1 MCPKRRSER
10 SRNTNAERET
20 EFPYLDLIPS
30 NCEMLDM
37 TTHKGPGTRSSF
49 EMLKEWKF
57 QPSSFWSIF
66 GFAFLSGMRGEV
78 MSDAEGGQWSG
89 TGGGLQQ
96 STPKLSDCPA
106 WI

>member
-37 TTHKGPGTRSSF
+37 TTHKGPGTRISF
-49 EMLKEWKF
+49 ERLKEWKF
-57 QPSSFWSIF
+57 QPSLFLSIF
-66 GFAFLSGMRGEV
+66 GLAFLSGMRGEV
-78 MSDAEGGQWSG
+78 MSDAKGAMEWDRRRSA
-89 TGGGLQQ
+89 
-96 STPKLSDCPA
+96 TPKLSDCPA
-106 WI
+106 WM